1 MKTTT
6 ETSEAS
12 GNQEE
17 SVEFDMAT
25 MDPNAALAAY
35 LVEPGDKKALI
46 PLSLLSTSTRNVLLK
61 VLHRAQG
68 EVTHPGDKFRLE
80 ALEEITVQH
89 LKDARNVGSTKAND
103 FLSELNSLITE
114 VNEPAAPCKRDP
126 IEGIESAESTL
137 NFEYINLDLE
147 KVLFNQKRAG
157 ERSQEILR
165 SKKEQDDATKRRLKS
180 EKKIG
185 RQADSLLWESTQAL
199 VIHYAKYYSGRGTSF
214 SDLIYQ
220 GKLGLLMALRKFDSE
235 SPHNFSPYA
244 TWWIRQAM
252 HVMLKENIDISSPE
266 TSGPNKDKPKNTNL
280 LGTLISQIVS
290 LLNFASSREIN
301 IFALRFGLIDGA
313 PKALDDIAQIY
324 GESRER
330 IRQIESKFLSRIRY
344 YLKES
349 PCPSCGETIT
359 ASSHEEILKRIPAAV
374 ELTELI
380 SQCNNYSEYI
390 EKLVFEDSDLHLS
403 PEILRYL
410 FLVILQEELAQKID
424 STISSW

>member
-1 MKTTT
+1 MKNIP
-6 ETSEAS
+6 EKPEAS
-12 GNQEE
+12 GTQEK
-17 SVEFDMAT
+17 SVDFDMAQ
-25 MDPNAALAAY
+25 MDLNASLASY
-35 LVEPGDKKALI
+35 LAEPGDQKALI
-46 PLSLLSTSTRNVLLK
+46 PLSRLSTSARNVLLK

-68 EVTHPGDKFRLE
+68 EVTHPDDEFRLE

-89 LKDARNVGSTKAND
+89 LKDARNVGSTKANR
-103 FLSELNSLITE
+103 FLGELNSLITE
-114 VNEPAAPCKRDP
+114 MNTPPAPCKKDP
-126 IEGIESAESTL
+126 IERIESAESIL

-165 SKKEQDDATKRRLKS
+165 SKKEQDDATKRRFKS
-180 EKKIG
+180 EKKTG

-301 IFALRFGLIDGA
+301 IFAL
-313 PKALDDIAQIY
+313 
-324 GESRER
+324 
-330 IRQIESKFLSRIRY
+330 
-344 YLKES
+344 
-349 PCPSCGETIT
+349 
-359 ASSHEEILKRIPAAV
+359 
-374 ELTELI
+374 
-380 SQCNNYSEYI
+380 
-390 EKLVFEDSDLHLS
+390 
-403 PEILRYL
+403 
-410 FLVILQEELAQKID
+410 
-424 STISSW
+424 